1 MCQLWIYT
9 KKKKKSIKISQAFK
23 AQYHKNK
30 TKVGEGVWR
39 TEKLWKTKLRKR
51 EETRQNMQGKLRE
64 HLLRVV
70 LNFDG
75 RDKQATEIREHARVS
90 EDTRP

>member
-1 MCQLWIYT
+1 
-9 KKKKKSIKISQAFK
+9 
-23 AQYHKNK
+23 
-30 TKVGEGVWR
+30 
-39 TEKLWKTKLRKR
+39 
-51 EETRQNMQGKLRE
+51 MQGKLRE